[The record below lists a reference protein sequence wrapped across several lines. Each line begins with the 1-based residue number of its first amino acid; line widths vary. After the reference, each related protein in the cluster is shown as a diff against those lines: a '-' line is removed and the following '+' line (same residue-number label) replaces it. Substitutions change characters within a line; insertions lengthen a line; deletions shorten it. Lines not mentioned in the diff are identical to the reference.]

1 MKDPGSEH
9 PLLFLDVD
17 GVLNAFDFDS
27 SLASFDDFEEHEV
40 MLDEGNGFR
49 MNLDL
54 CLSQS
59 MGERIGALSAE
70 IVWATTWEHNADSIV
85 APLCGLPRSLRVLTR
100 PRSTTRMDGA
110 WKFDEVRRVVT
121 DEMRPFVWIDDDI
134 DAFRLGPESARR
146 WAAALPVQNLLLAPD
161 PRTGMTHGHLEA
173 IEDFLHRMIE

>member
-110 WKFDEVRRVVT
+110 WKFDEVRHVVT
-121 DEMRPFVWIDDDI
+121 DDMRPFVWIDDDI
-134 DAFRLGPESARR
+134 DAFRLGPQSARR
-146 WAAALPVQNLLLAPD
+146 WAAGLPVQNLLISPD
-161 PRTGMTHGHLEA
+161 PRTGLTRGHLETIEEFLDQA
-173 IEDFLHRMIE
+173 IG

>member
-1 MKDPGSEH
+1 MNRRIKDPGSEH

-17 GVLNAFDFDS
+17 GVLNAFAFDS
-27 SLASFDDFEEHEV
+27 RLASFDDFEEHEV

-49 MNLDL
+49 MILDL
-54 CLSQS
+54 CLSRS

-121 DEMRPFVWIDDDI
+121 DEMRPFVRGQFSVP
-134 DAFRLGPESARR
+134 AFGHEKSPPLGADVQFLSSVGRPPFARASFIR
-146 WAAALPVQNLLLAPD
+146 NDSPSVTTITL
-161 PRTGMTHGHLEA
+161 
-173 IEDFLHRMIE
+173 